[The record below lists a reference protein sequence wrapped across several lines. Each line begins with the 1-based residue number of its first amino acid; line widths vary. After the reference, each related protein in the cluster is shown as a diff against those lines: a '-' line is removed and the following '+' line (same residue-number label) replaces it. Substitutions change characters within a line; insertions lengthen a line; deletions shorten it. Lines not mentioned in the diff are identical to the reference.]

1 MREPGKI
8 VRGLALLEK
17 KGIEVIKGQVD
28 RIDAERKV
36 VHIDGAEL
44 AADYLVVSL
53 GAQLA
58 PENVPGLAEAGY
70 NLYTLDGA
78 RPP

>member
-1 MREPGKI
+1 LREPGKI
-8 VRGLALLEK
+8 VRDLALLEK

-28 RIDAERKV
+28 GIDAERKV
-36 VHIDGAEL
+36 VHIDGAKL

-70 NLYTLDGA
+70 NLSGL

>member
-8 VRGLALLEK
+8 VRDLALLEK

-28 RIDAERKV
+28 GIDAERKV
-36 VHIDGAEL
+36 VHIDGAK
-44 AADYLVVSL
+44 
-53 GAQLA
+53 LA

-70 NLYTLDGA
+70 NLSGL